1 MFSVPITFFGP
12 AKDFVGQESATA
24 ELADGD
30 SVAQLRAI
38 LGERFPRLAR
48 RLPTMRIAVNE
59 EFVSDDRRLLAG
71 DTAALIPPVSG
82 G

>member
-1 MFSVPITFFGP
+1 MVRLPVMFFGP
-12 AKDFVGQESATA
+12 AKDLVGQESTA
-24 ELADGD
+24 VDLADGA

-38 LGERFPRLAR
+38 LGERFPKLAERMPAMRL
-48 RLPTMRIAVNE
+48 AVNE
-59 EFVSDDRRLLAG
+59 EFVPDSRRLHAG